1 MSVAKPENCTET
13 EATVLQEFSAFET
26 FFRLGLGHECPSY
39 SNRSFDDSD
48 FWTDFGEDIADFR
61 TAPTKRPT

>member
-1 MSVAKPENCTET
+1 MSVAKPENCPET

-39 SNRSFDDSD
+39 SNRTTEKSD
-48 FWTDFGEDIADFR
+48 FSRVLDQFALDFR